1 VRPAALVRLE
11 DQVQEEKV
19 AHLVDRE
26 NKDVL
31 DQLDLLVNGV
41 NLELE
46 DRMDNQEDQD
56 LLDQQEQLV

>member
-1 VRPAALVRLE
+1 MRLE